1 MTNMAAGLNIP
12 DDFYSL
18 IEIPENNAPVK
29 YEMNKEYNALF
40 VDRFLSMAMSY
51 PANYGYIPQTL
62 SEDGDPLDVLVLA
75 LTL

>member
-1 MTNMAAGLNIP
+1 MTNMVAGLNIP

-40 VDRFLSMAMSY
+40 VDRCSK
-51 PANYGYIPQTL
+51 YGNVVSCELWLYSTNL
-62 SEDGDPLDVLVLA
+62 E
-75 LTL
+75 